1 MMAKSESEFEEDWE
15 EVEHQQLDNQTIA
28 EEDENGEQHHSE
40 MTISIQKRQKQ
51 PGITKDMRNK
61 QMFLHQSHAV
71 FQLFN
76 ACILNAL
83 CDDSTL
89 QGLVLSQLPFQLHH
103 RQSDITSQS
112 ELLSWLSS
120 IRKWLLNEYFVDDQ
134 LAILGDISVK
144 QSLIKTVNKRNG
156 NTRELTLLFVALLRA
171 LGLEVRLVYAIQVPS
186 LKVQRS
192 VNQKQNDV
200 SHKEQKVVVSETQS
214 RTPPDGQKQKRRK
227 RKAVVGEDSDDEFE
241 PEVVKSPYFDR
252 GGKQKSAKV
261 QKRSSMDR
269 SDSSLVVN
277 NVWFELLSED
287 GQSWV
292 PFGLIDIEL
301 ISDVDDKYI
310 QYSIGNVGINPQY
323 IVALAAQSSFGK
335 CVSARY
341 LDFNVRRKESCLD
354 WWKDTISGLFTA
366 KSRCEE
372 ADQKDY
378 DAFSQSCTVM
388 PKSLAEFNNHPQFV
402 IEKYLKKFEVIH
414 PKDPAQIVGQIRG
427 HDIYP
432 RSLVQDLHT
441 AEKWISQEARVV
453 KAGEY
458 PIKKVKSRVMPTK
471 RNIKI
476 LMEEEQTEL
485 QKEGLV
491 GLFGFWQTEPY
502 RAPPIVNGIIPKNK
516 YGNMDLFREE
526 MLPEGAFHI
535 SERYLW
541 RKLPKSLK
549 NASADVRLPTMK
561 RVAQDCNIEF
571 AEAVIGFEYHGG
583 RSVPSVDGIVVAE
596 DKVAEFVEEFKSRVL
611 TLVEKA
617 KSKQLQQVASKWN
630 YIYKKLLHREKILDR
645 YN

>member
-1 MMAKSESEFEEDWE
+1 MAKSESEFEEDWE
-15 EVEHQQLDNQTIA
+15 EVEHQQLDNQAIA
-28 EEDENGEQHHSE
+28 EEDEMQPIDHHSE

-83 CDDSTL
+83 CDDDTL
-89 QGLVLSQLPFQLHH
+89 QGLVLSQLPFKLHS

-120 IRKWLLNEYFVDDQ
+120 IRKWLLNEYSVDDQ

-171 LGLEVRLVYAIQVPS
+171 LGFEVRLVYAIQVPS

-214 RTPPDGQKQKRRK
+214 RTPPDSQKQKRRK
-227 RKAVVGEDSDDEFE
+227 RKAVVVEDSDDEFE

-261 QKRSSMDR
+261 QKRSYMDR

-277 NVWFELLSED
+277 NVWFEILLVD
-287 GQSWV
+287 AQSWL
-292 PFGLIDIEL
+292 PFGLVDIEL
-301 ISDVDDKYI
+301 ISDDDDKHI
-310 QYSIGNVGINPQY
+310 QYSISNVGINPQY
-323 IVALAAQSSFGK
+323 IVALEAQSSFGK

-341 LDFNVRRKESCLD
+341 IDFNVRRKECCLD
-354 WWKDTISGLFTA
+354 WWKDLISGLFTA

-372 ADQKDY
+372 ADQKDL
-378 DAFSQSCTVM
+378 DAFSQSCTIM

-402 IEKYLKKFEVIH
+402 IEKYLKKFEVIY

-432 RSLVQDLHT
+432 RNLVQDLHT

-453 KAGEY
+453 KAGEC
-458 PIKKVKSRVMPTK
+458 PVKKVKSRVMPTK

-596 DKVAEFVEEFKSRVL
+596 DKVADFVEEFKSRVL
-611 TLVEKA
+611 TLIEKA
-617 KSKQLQQVASKWN
+617 KSKQLQQVAAKWN